1 MKVPFTSLGA
11 LALVGFV
18 SAQYLSKGWTPGQ
31 KVEEAPTAATYVPGA
46 SQTASSGG
54 APAPAATPFSL
65 SSLFSLDK
73 LLTSEPA
80 VKLFNNFGINI
91 TERVQ
96 HAFPSKLWD
105 DRIEL
110 ITDDNYN
117 DLIVNEPL
125 TEEEEKERTW
135 IIVM

>member
-1 MKVPFTSLGA
+1 MKLSLA
-11 LALVGFV
+11 SLCTLALIGSVN
-18 SAQYLSKGWTPGQ
+18 AQYFSAGWTPGQ
-31 KVEEAPTAATYVPGA
+31 KVHEEPTAATFVPGA
-46 SQTASSGG
+46 SQTADAGS
-54 APAPAATPFSL
+54 APAAAATPFSL

-80 VKLFNNFGINI
+80 VKLFSNFGINI

-110 ITDDNYN
+110 ITDDNYK
-117 DLIVNEPL
+117 DVIVNEPL